1 MTIIFIENLQG
12 SGKAIKVVEDFGDYA
27 VHRDLAPGESA
38 CIGVQ
43 KLKCLMI
50 EEVPLSERRLSRK
63 PSITAKAPPSE
74 PELELRYA

>member
-27 VHRDLAPGESA
+27 VHRDLSPGEHA

-50 EEVPLSERRLSRK
+50 EEVPLAERPAEKKAVLAAK
-63 PSITAKAPPSE
+63 PTPE
-74 PELELRYA
+74 PQLELRYA

>member
-27 VHRDLAPGESA
+27 VHRDLAPGEHA

-50 EEVPLSERRLSRK
+50 EEVPLNERPRSRK
-63 PSITAKAPPSE
+63 TSIAPKLPPTE

>member
-27 VHRDLAPGESA
+27 VHRDLSPGEHA

-50 EEVPLSERRLSRK
+50 EEVPLSELPVK
-63 PSITAKAPPSE
+63 KAVLTAKATPE
-74 PELELRYA
+74 PQLELRYA